1 MTSQARLERV
11 LHTKDGV
18 GLGEQLKLVFYLSL
32 PAILSQLSTIVME
45 YTDASMVGSLG
56 AEASASVGLVTTTT
70 WMFVG
75 ICNAVASGFSV
86 QVAHLFGAKRKEEA
100 EKVLHQAFVACAFF
114 GLMMLIVGCG
124 ISRHLPVWLGG
135 NKDIVDGAY
144 MYFFVFAL
152 SMPVYILF
160 FLLAGMLRCSGNMKV
175 PSVMSMIVC
184 PINVLF
190 NFFLIFPTREL
201 SFLGL
206 DFTCPGFGLGVQG
219 AAIGT
224 LCAWLVG
231 LISLIVYMSSGR
243 SELRLVFRGALIPEN
258 RVIKKAIV
266 IGLPIGME
274 RVISCGAQIMSTVI
288 VAPLGTIAI
297 ASNAFG
303 ITIESLCYMPGFGIA
318 DAATTLVGQSLG
330 ADRKDL
336 IRRFSFITLGLGVAV
351 MTCLAAI
358 MYVFAPELMTLMSPD
373 VQVQNLT
380 SSVLRLEAF
389 AEPLFAAAIVC
400 YGIFVGTGNTIIPS
414 IINFS
419 TIWVVRIPLA
429 ALLAETYGLMGVW
442 VAMATELCVRGLLLL
457 VRLAMKLRLGN
468 KPFYVSGGK

>member
-1 MTSQARLERV
+1 MTTQARLEKL
-11 LHTKDGV
+11 LHTEGNAR
-18 GLGEQLKLVFYLSL
+18 LGEQLKLVFFLSL
-32 PAILSQLSTIVME
+32 PAVLSQLSTIVME

-86 QVAHLFGAKRKEEA
+86 QVAHLFGAGKKENA
-100 EKVLHQAFVACAFF
+100 ERVLRQAFVACAFF
-114 GLMMLIVGCG
+114 GLMIMVVGCG
-124 ISRHLPVWLGG
+124 ISSHLPVWLGG

-144 MYFFVFAL
+144 MYFLVFAL
-152 SMPVYILF
+152 SMPIYILF
-160 FLLAGMLRCSGNMKV
+160 FLLAGMLRCIGNMKV
-175 PSVMSMIVC
+175 PSVMSMIIC

-190 NFFLIFPTREL
+190 NLFLIFPTREL

-206 DFTCPGFGLGVQG
+206 DFTCPGFGLGVLG

-224 LCAWLVG
+224 FSAWLVG
-231 LISLIVYMSSGR
+231 LISLLVYMSSGR
-243 SELRLVFRGALIPEN
+243 SELRLVFNDVLMPDS
-258 RVIKKAIV
+258 RVIKKAVI

-274 RVISCGAQIMSTVI
+274 RVVSCGAQIMSTVI

-318 DAATTLVGQSLG
+318 DAATTLVGQSMG
-330 ADRKDL
+330 AGRNDL
-336 IRRFSFITLGLGVAV
+336 IRRFSYITLGLGVAV
-351 MTCLAAI
+351 MSLLATV

-373 VQVQNLT
+373 TMVQHLT

-389 AEPLFAAAIVC
+389 AEPLFAASIVC

-419 TIWVVRIPLA
+419 SIWVVRIPLA
-429 ALLAETYGLMGVW
+429 ALLASNYGLMGVW
-442 VAMATELCVRGLLLL
+442 IAMATELCVRGLLLL
-457 VRLAMKLRLGN
+457 VRLVVKLRRI
-468 KPFYVSGGK
+468 KCP